1 MAGGVWLVGTGRSV
15 STCKFV
21 RVMPMNH
28 VVGVWKS
35 PAAWFGIPGGFWVW
49 RSLLKLYALVHHLS
63 SMFFFIICISSHLL
77 YFLNFY
83 VLGDVARMEY
93 GGCF

>member
-28 VVGVWKS
+28 VVGVWKG

-63 SMFFFIICISSHLL
+63 SMFFFYYMYLFTFAILFE
-77 YFLNFY
+77 FLCP
-83 VLGDVARMEY
+83 R
-93 GGCF
+93 GCG